1 MKKKVSSKRWK
12 WMIFLLAIC
21 IVLLGVLLKFNIDR
35 IVVYKAYLDNGIPRI
50 NINLEGVSL
59 DEIKEGSKET
69 KYEGNELELYNE
81 GRVAEFDGVEV
92 KGRGNS
98 TWKHKKKPYQI
109 KFTSKVDLFGLG
121 EAKKWV
127 LLANYL
133 DHSFLRN
140 DIAFTLAEM
149 LEIKYNYRGKFI
161 ELYFNDEYEGL
172 YYLVPKIDI
181 AKGSVNLKEE
191 DGVLFE
197 LDNSYGDE
205 EEYYESYSGNYL
217 LLKDLVSED
226 EENKEKVVNEFL
238 EDFNKL
244 EMLAERGEYEG
255 ILDIIDIESFAEYYL
270 VNEFTVNPDAYS
282 SSFYLYRDG
291 AGDKI
296 HAGPVWDFDLALA
309 NRVWGWEVDE
319 RYYSSDENMIRKR
332 EAFGEDGLMENKFI
346 SKLFYHLMDFP
357 EFNEEVRRV
366 YREKLRGRKEELLK
380 EIQDRNGEIQK
391 AILKDNEKW
400 GIQDSGEEFNYLFN
414 WVKARYEY
422 FEQEYG
428 NIIEEFNDQRR
439 FQFL

>member
-35 IVVYKAYLDNGIPRI
+35 IVVYRAYLDNGIPRI

-59 DEIKEGSKET
+59 DEIKGGSKET

-149 LEIKYNYRGKFI
+149 LEIKYSHRGRFV

-181 AKGSVNLKEE
+181 AKGSVNLRDE
-191 DGVLFE
+191 DGALFE

-217 LLKDLVSED
+217 LLKELVSED
-226 EENKEKVVNEFL
+226 EENKEKTVNEFL

-244 EMLAERGEYEG
+244 EMLTEKGEYEK
-255 ILDIIDIESFAEYYL
+255 IPEIIDIKSFAKYYL
-270 VNEFTVNPDAYS
+270 VNEFTINPDAYS
-282 SSFYLYRDG
+282 SSLYLYKDG
-291 AGDKI
+291 GEDKI

-309 NRVWGWEVDE
+309 NRVWGWGIDE
-319 RYYSSDENMIRKR
+319 KSYSPVEDMIRRR
-332 EAFGEDGLMENKFI
+332 EAFGENGLTENKVI
-346 SKLFYHLMDFP
+346 SKLFYYLMDFS
-357 EFNEEVRRV
+357 EFREEVNRV
-366 YREKLRGRKEELLK
+366 YQEKLSGRKEELLK
-380 EIQDRNGEIQK
+380 EIQDKNSEIQK
-391 AILKDNEKW
+391 AILKDNKKW
-400 GIQDSGEEFNYLFN
+400 GIEDSEEEFNYLFN

-422 FEQEYG
+422 FEQKYG
-428 NIIEEFNDQRR
+428 NTIEEFNGQRHFR
-439 FQFL
+439 FL